1 MGRGHNSLFGLPLVD
16 KWMYIGLDLAF
27 IDEVKSSLITALV
40 DMGADVNLIGVSFL
54 KELFLDI
61 NTNAKMEE
69 KSL

>member
-1 MGRGHNSLFGLPLVD
+1 MT
-16 KWMYIGLDLAF
+16 F

-61 NTNAKMEE
+61 DINAKMEE